1 MLLVFIG
8 IFIALIIVG
17 IIIGVKNCWDECIG
31 GYISCFVLGIIGLLI
46 SVGIYCGGIVALQ
59 NIKYADAKIAVC
71 KEENLRIEAQVE
83 ATVNHYLEYEQG
95 IFDKIDISDY
105 SGDRLLLI
113 SQLYPELKADT
124 LLQKQLDL
132 YVKNNEEI
140 RELKL
145 AKIDNEKWK
154 FWLYFGG

>member
-17 IIIGVKNCWDECIG
+17 IIVGRRNYWDRYEFF
-31 GYISCFVLGIIGLLI
+31 YIPCFIFGIIGLLI

-71 KEENLRIEAQVE
+71 EEENLRIESQIE

-95 IFDKIDISDY
+95 VFDKVDISDY
-105 SGDRLLLI
+105 SGDKLLLI
-113 SQLYPELKADT
+113 SQLYPELKADS
-124 LLQKQLDL
+124 LLQQQMDI
-132 YVKNNEEI
+132 YVKNNDEI
-140 RELKL
+140 RKL
-145 AKIDNEKWK
+145 RLEKIDNQKWK

>member
-17 IIIGVKNCWDECIG
+17 VIVGCRNYWDRYEFC
-31 GYISCFVLGIIGLLI
+31 YVPCLVLGIIGLLI
-46 SVGIYCGGIVALQ
+46 SVGTYCGGIVALQ
-59 NIKYADAKIAVC
+59 DIKYADAKIAVC
-71 KEENLRIEAQVE
+71 EEENRRIESQVE
-83 ATVNHYLEYEQG
+83 VTVNHYLEYEQG
-95 IFDKIDISDY
+95 VFDKIDISDY

-124 LLQKQLDL
+124 LLQQQLDL

-145 AKIDNEKWK
+145 EKIDNHKWK

>member
-1 MLLVFIG
+1 MLLIFIG

-17 IIIGVKNCWDECIG
+17 IIVGCRNYWDRYEFC
-31 GYISCFVLGIIGLLI
+31 YIPCFIFGIIGLLI

-71 KEENLRIEAQVE
+71 EEENLRIEAQVE

-95 IFDKIDISDY
+95 VFDKIDISDY
-105 SGDRLLLI
+105 SGDKLLLI
-113 SQLYPELKADT
+113 SQLYPELKADG
-124 LLQKQLDL
+124 LLQQQMDL
-132 YVKNNEEI
+132 YVKNNDEI